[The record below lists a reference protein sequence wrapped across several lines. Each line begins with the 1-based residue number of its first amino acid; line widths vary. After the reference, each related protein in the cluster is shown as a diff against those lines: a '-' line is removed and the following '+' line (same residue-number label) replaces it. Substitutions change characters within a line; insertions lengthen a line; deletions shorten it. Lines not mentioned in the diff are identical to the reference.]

1 MYIRPHIVFQTPFYD
16 PQYRQFR
23 NPSEL
28 QKFLAGFDFMRP
40 HMVSRLQTGL
50 PEFQL
55 GTKLEFT
62 LDGYFC
68 ESDIKW
74 GPNLLVGRN
83 VRTAG
88 NKILVDV
95 PMDAPPNASADS
107 MMVSHAYQTIQI
119 YRDMADAVVDLRTMR
134 QLWPLCEESRSE
146 YVKFLT
152 AVNRQRFEI
161 KAR

>member
-1 MYIRPHIVFQTPFYD
+1 MYVRPLIVFQTPFYE
-16 PQYRQFR
+16 PTHRLFKS
-23 NPSEL
+23 PAEL

-40 HMVSRLQTGL
+40 HMVSRLQTGM

-74 GPNLLVGRN
+74 GPKFLVGRN
-83 VRTAG
+83 VRHDG
-88 NKILVDV
+88 NRVVADF
-95 PMDAPPNASADS
+95 PMDSHHAAPDS
-107 MMVSHAYQTIQI
+107 MMITREYRTMPVH
-119 YRDMADAVVDLRTMR
+119 RDMADAVIDLRNMR
-134 QLWPLCEESRSE
+134 QLWPMCEESRSE

-152 AVNRQRFEI
+152 AVNRQRFQI